1 MNGVKSGITTSE
13 FWLVIVNTVLMVLA
27 SLGMMSQA
35 EVTEIKSLLVPFVG
49 ALIPILLYIWGR
61 IKVKTS

>member
-13 FWLVIVNTVLMVLA
+13 FWLVIINTVLMVLA

-35 EVTEIKSLLVPFVG
+35 EATEIKSLLVPFVG

>member
-1 MNGVKSGITTSE
+1 MNEVKSGISTSE
-13 FWLVIVNTVLMVLA
+13 FWLVIINTVLMVLA
-27 SLGMMSQA
+27 SVGILGQDEA
-35 EVTEIKSLLVPFVG
+35 TEIKNLLVPFVG

>member
-1 MNGVKSGITTSE
+1 MNEVKSGITTSE

-35 EVTEIKSLLVPFVG
+35 EATEIKSLLVPFVG